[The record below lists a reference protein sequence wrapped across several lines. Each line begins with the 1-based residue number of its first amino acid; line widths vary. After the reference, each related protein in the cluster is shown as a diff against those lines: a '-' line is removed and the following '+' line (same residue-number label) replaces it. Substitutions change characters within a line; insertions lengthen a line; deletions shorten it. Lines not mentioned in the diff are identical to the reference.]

1 MLSKLLY
8 KEFKL
13 ALHPAAVLFLLLSS
27 MMLIPNYPMYV
38 LFFYNTLGIFFICL
52 SGRENHD
59 FAYSLSLPIRKRD
72 AVHARIVFAVIL
84 QLAQCVLAVGF
95 MFVRRAIGIGANEAG
110 MDPNVAFF
118 GLSFIMLAVFNYVFF
133 TGYFSQPD
141 KVGRVFARAS
151 IVTFVYIG
159 IAEAFAFAVPFFRD
173 VLDTPDPENMG
184 TKCIILAIGAVIY
197 GFTSYMAYRISAK
210 KFEVLDM

>member
-1 MLSKLLY
+1 M
-8 KEFKL
+8 
-13 ALHPAAVLFLLLSS
+13 
-27 MMLIPNYPMYV
+27 
-38 LFFYNTLGIFFICL
+38 C
-52 SGRENHD
+52 
-59 FAYSLSLPIRKRD
+59 
-72 AVHARIVFAVIL
+72 ARIVFAVIL

-95 MFVRRAIGIGANEAG
+95 MFVRRALGLGANEAG

-133 TGYFSQPD
+133 TGYFSRPD

-159 IAEAFAFAVPFFRD
+159 IAEACTFAVPFFRD

-197 GFTSYMAYRISAK
+197 GLTSYVVYRISAK
-210 KFEVLDM
+210 KFEALDM

>member
-13 ALHPAAVLFLLLSS
+13 ALHPASVLFLLLSS

-72 AVHARIVFAVIL
+72 VVRARIVFAVIL
-84 QLAQCVLAVGF
+84 QLVQCVLAVGF

-118 GLSFIMLAVFNYVFF
+118 GLSFVMLAVFNYVFF
-133 TGYFSQPD
+133 TGYFSRPD

-151 IVTFVYIG
+151 IVTFIYIG
-159 IAEAFAFAVPFFRD
+159 IAEGCAFAVPFFRD

-197 GFTSYMAYRISAK
+197 GLTSYMAYRISAK

>member
-72 AVHARIVFAVIL
+72 AVCARIVFAVIL

-95 MFVRRAIGIGANEAG
+95 MFVRRALGLGANEAG

-133 TGYFSQPD
+133 TGYFSRPD

-159 IAEAFAFAVPFFRD
+159 IAEACTFAVPFFRD
-173 VLDTPDPENMG
+173 VLDTPDPENMCNHAQLMSKRAYTSKHPG
-184 TKCIILAIGAVIY
+184 KARII
-197 GFTSYMAYRISAK
+197 
-210 KFEVLDM
+210 